1 MSRAMTARTWWAPRL
16 GRTGAGAAMQ
26 SRPLASAAIRIPERV
41 SERLALVFPAP
52 SPRLYVHEGARQAL
66 ERKLQ
71 AAFTGQVVISITDNR
86 HSIIS
91 VSRQG
96 GVVRIRVHHMFL
108 DAPGHIVNAL
118 VRYLTTN
125 DREASIKVGLYIEEN
140 GGRLHRR
147 RARKMP
153 LAPKGRIHDLYEIF
167 QDLNARY
174 FDGQVNALITWGKRT
189 KEKRVTP
196 RKTIKLGS
204 YSALERLI
212 RLHPVLDRAWVPR
225 YFVAYIVYHEMLHH
239 VMPATRGGGRRN
251 LHPPEFLE
259 RERDF
264 RNFDRAIAWEQK
276 HIARLLRTT

>member
-1 MSRAMTARTWWAPRL
+1 MTVASWWAPRL
-16 GRTGAGAAMQ
+16 GRSGAALQ
-26 SRPLASAAIRIPERV
+26 ARPLASAAIRIPERV
-41 SERLALVFPAP
+41 SERLALVFPSP
-52 SPRLYVHEGARQAL
+52 SPALYVHEGARQAL

-71 AAFTGQVVISITDNR
+71 AAFSGQVVLSITDNR

-91 VSRQG
+91 VHRQG

-108 DAPGHIVNAL
+108 DAPARIVDAL

-125 DREASIKVGLYIEEN
+125 DREASLKVGLYIEEN

-147 RARKMP
+147 RPRKVP
-153 LAPKGRIHDLYEIF
+153 LNPKGRVHDLYSIF

-174 FDGQVNALITWGKRT
+174 FHGQVNALITWGQRARRT
-189 KEKRVTP
+189 RGQP

-204 YSALERLI
+204 YSGLERLI
-212 RLHPVLDRAWVPR
+212 RIHPVLDRPWVPR

-239 VMPATRGGGRRN
+239 VMPATRGGSGYAAGRRN

-259 RERDF
+259 REQEF
-264 RNFDRAIAWEQK
+264 RNYERATLWEQK

>member
-1 MSRAMTARTWWAPRL
+1 
-16 GRTGAGAAMQ
+16 MQ

-41 SERLALVFPAP
+41 SERLALVFPSP

-96 GVVRIRVHHMFL
+96 GAVRIRVHHMFL
-108 DAPGHIVNAL
+108 DAPARIVDAL

-125 DREASIKVGLYIEEN
+125 DRAASLKVGLYIEEN

-153 LAPKGRIHDLYEIF
+153 LAPKGRIHDLYAIF
-167 QDLNARY
+167 QEINAKY

-189 KEKRVTP
+189 KEKRTVA
-196 RKTIKLGS
+196 RKSIKLGS
-204 YSALERLI
+204 YGSLERLI
-212 RLHPVLDRAWVPR
+212 RLHPVLDRSWVPR
-225 YFVAYIVYHEMLHH
+225 YFVAYIVFHEMLHH
-239 VMPATRGGGRRN
+239 VMPSTRGGGRRN

-259 RERDF
+259 REREF
-264 RNFDRAIAWEQK
+264 RLFDRAIAWEQK